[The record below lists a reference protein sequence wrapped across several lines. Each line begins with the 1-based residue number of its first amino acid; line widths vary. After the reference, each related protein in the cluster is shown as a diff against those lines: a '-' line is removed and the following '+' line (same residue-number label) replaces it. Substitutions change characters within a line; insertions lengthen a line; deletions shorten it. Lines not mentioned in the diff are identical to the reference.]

1 MIALHVLASGS
12 KGNAAVVEDA
22 ATGEGLLVD
31 CGVTAKAL
39 IERCE
44 QAGFDPLRLR
54 AVLVTHDHS
63 DHVKGLGVALR
74 CLRRR
79 ARKLGVAWQAPAV
92 HALPAVQAAATRA
105 FAEAAEE
112 AEVRPL
118 ALGERAC
125 FGALAVTPFAT
136 SHDAAASCGFRIEHS
151 AGDALGYLT
160 DTGCLTPEAASALR
174 DVRLLALESNHDPLM
189 LKNGDYPAML
199 KARVASDRG
208 HLSNEQAAEALATLL
223 GPRLECV
230 VAMHLSENNNRP
242 AIAERTLRE
251 VLDACGHPA
260 RIEVA
265 AQHML
270 VSVR

>member
-174 DVRLLALESNHDPLM
+174 DVRLLALESNHDRSEER
-189 LKNGDYPAML
+189 
-199 KARVASDRG
+199 RVG
-208 HLSNEQAAEALATLL
+208 K
-223 GPRLECV
+223 ECRSRWSPY
-230 VAMHLSENNNRP
+230 H
-242 AIAERTLRE
+242 
-251 VLDACGHPA
+251 
-260 RIEVA
+260 
-265 AQHML
+265 
-270 VSVR
+270 

>member
-79 ARKLGVAWQAPAV
+79 ARKLGSCFHVSIIRIFYHDVKQQA
-92 HALPAVQAAATRA
+92 
-105 FAEAAEE
+105 
-112 AEVRPL
+112 
-118 ALGERAC
+118 
-125 FGALAVTPFAT
+125 
-136 SHDAAASCGFRIEHS
+136 
-151 AGDALGYLT
+151 Y
-160 DTGCLTPEAASALR
+160 
-174 DVRLLALESNHDPLM
+174 
-189 LKNGDYPAML
+189 Y
-199 KARVASDRG
+199 
-208 HLSNEQAAEALATLL
+208 EALYRC
-223 GPRLECV
+223 GK
-230 VAMHLSENNNRP
+230 
-242 AIAERTLRE
+242 RT
-251 VLDACGHPA
+251 A
-260 RIEVA
+260 
-265 AQHML
+265 
-270 VSVR
+270 